1 MMKEQRPRISDAETR
16 EMQQYLLDILTSI
29 HSVCQA
35 HGLRYYLI
43 AGTMLGAVR
52 HQGFVPW
59 DDDADVAMPRKDYDR
74 LVAHA
79 NEWLPPHLELVSGVQ
94 DSRYP
99 YAFARIQNK
108 NTTYILRRCFNF
120 AGGLPVDVFP
130 LDGMTRNPL
139 ARYIHYRRYDV
150 LIRLMYFA
158 QRDPYKHGRGLGCL
172 FIKLC
177 HRLFSQSWLHR
188 RLDALQRQYS
198 IEKTGF
204 VADHDNKPCRGI
216 LPREVYGTPTPVSF
230 CGHALMGV
238 QNPDRY
244 LRYCYG
250 DYMTPPPQLPPQ
262 NFRHLDLTKPY
273 REYKKEHP
281 EYK

>member
-59 DDDADVAMPRKDYDR
+59 DDDADVAMPREDYDR

-198 IEKTGF
+198 IEKTGL

-250 DYMTPPPQLPPQ
+250 DYMTPSPQLPPQ

>member
-1 MMKEQRPRISDAETR
+1 
-16 EMQQYLLDILTSI
+16 MQQYLLDILTSI

-59 DDDADVAMPRKDYDR
+59 DDDADVAMPREDYDR

-94 DSRYP
+94 NPYYP

-130 LDGMTRNPL
+130 LDGMTRN
-139 ARYIHYRRYDV
+139 HYRRYDV

-198 IEKTGF
+198 IEKTGL

>member
-59 DDDADVAMPRKDYDR
+59 DDDADVAMPREDYDR

-94 DSRYP
+94 NPYYP

-150 LIRLMYFA
+150 LIRLTYFA

-198 IEKTGF
+198 IEKTGL

-216 LPREVYGTPTPVSF
+216 LPREVYGTPTPVCF

>member
-1 MMKEQRPRISDAETR
+1 
-16 EMQQYLLDILTSI
+16 MQQYLLDILTSI

-59 DDDADVAMPRKDYDR
+59 DDDADVAMPREDYDR

-198 IEKTGF
+198 IEKTGL

-216 LPREVYGTPTPVSF
+216 LPREVYGTPTPVCF